1 MQPHITVTGVP
12 GDLPTMKPNGDALKL
27 PQLIAPKFDTLRRPS
42 CLPNDTEFNPRP
54 KVRKTSSHDLSIND
68 TFTTT
73 SFNPSSNS
81 GLSGDIMDS
90 EPPPCLESVTSWVFG
105 DVQYITDFLDR
116 WPFFSFAIPLKLINA
131 TLRTMGAP
139 LLLNSPISGSLILV
153 ALILDAPLT
162 TCWGLAGL
170 ALSIIMALV
179 LKQPQHIVTSGQ
191 VTQHGLL
198 LGLLMGRALLHNT
211 EHSLITTG
219 ITLAL
224 TAPLSVVAGNA
235 MTTWLSQTN
244 LPALTLSYILLGA
257 CVCLG
262 LDYPDLPTSTSGIL
276 VNSSSVPNLQWSQ
289 VIEGTV
295 RGAGQVYG
303 CPTFASSCLI
313 LAAILLF
320 SPTMFLQACL
330 GTLVGSLCVLMQS
343 NDLHRVYRG
352 DYGRHSLLT
361 ALSLGGFFFVLNF
374 YSCLVALAG
383 AVMSAFIFQV
393 MLKINMPVL
402 TVPHVVATLVLLH
415 TRMRGGLIKRIDLV
429 YLTFPEMHRRL
440 FRPGN
445 AVEDCPGH

>member
-224 TAPLSVVAGNA
+224 TAPLRYV
-235 MTTWLSQTN
+235 
-244 LPALTLSYILLGA
+244 
-257 CVCLG
+257 
-262 LDYPDLPTSTSGIL
+262 
-276 VNSSSVPNLQWSQ
+276 
-289 VIEGTV
+289 
-295 RGAGQVYG
+295 
-303 CPTFASSCLI
+303 
-313 LAAILLF
+313 
-320 SPTMFLQACL
+320 
-330 GTLVGSLCVLMQS
+330 LC
-343 NDLHRVYRG
+343 
-352 DYGRHSLLT
+352 
-361 ALSLGGFFFVLNF
+361 SLGDTFRYV
-374 YSCLVALAG
+374 
-383 AVMSAFIFQV
+383 
-393 MLKINMPVL
+393 K
-402 TVPHVVATLVLLH
+402 HVVRSVYVCVYICECAKSICILNTCISVLYIWICKVWSKLRNYLSRS
-415 TRMRGGLIKRIDLV
+415 RMK
-429 YLTFPEMHRRL
+429 YE
-440 FRPGN
+440 
-445 AVEDCPGH
+445 A